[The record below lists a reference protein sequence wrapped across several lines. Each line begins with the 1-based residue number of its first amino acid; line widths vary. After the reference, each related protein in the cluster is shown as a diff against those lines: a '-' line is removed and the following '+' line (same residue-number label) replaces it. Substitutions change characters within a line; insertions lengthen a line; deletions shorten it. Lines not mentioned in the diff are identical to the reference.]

1 MDSSNSTEVAHDHS
15 PFLKIY
21 KDGRIER
28 IVGTEIAP
36 PSLDPQTGVESKD
49 VVISPETGVSARL
62 YIPKTT
68 PKKLPLLVYFHGGGF
83 CIETAFSPQY
93 HNGEIHVLLDKT
105 QRRNPSNQNK
115 THRRPFFLHSP
126 PLSHQPRPPHQR
138 CPPTTGQHPKPS
150 IAKLNKKKSGKTQ
163 RNPTSKSDS
172 NVSKLDSNASNSF
185 LMPQICF

>member
-126 PLSHQPRPPHQR
+126 PPL
-138 CPPTTGQHPKPS
+138 PPTTTTTPEMPTHHRPASQTQHHQTQQKKNSARPS
-150 IAKLNKKKSGKTQ
+150 ETQ
-163 RNPTSKSDS
+163 PQNQI
-172 NVSKLDSNASNSF
+172 
-185 LMPQICF
+185 LMPQNSILMPQTRF